1 MRTKLLGTF
10 LVFLIL
16 GTIRYSVVVAG
27 DFQRADDQFSGP
39 PAESIPEN
47 RDNSS
52 ADSFVIEFASWN
64 DDDRTLV
71 VRARMAHKKG
81 TLLTLSGLPESTMLD
96 VFQISAEHSVEYRLP
111 LAKDEAPPCQV
122 LLRSAFAAE
131 IIKVTDAPSAC
142 QSQLQISGTVAVSP
156 TLPMVNGW
164 VTVTVDGVVFA
175 TIADKYGDFSL
186 DIYSD
191 SSDALVTITAE
202 GLVDDRESV
211 VHIYSGS
218 IDNLL
223 NADNLSASAWAAE
236 IFGRKHLRLMLAAVS
251 DR

>member
-1 MRTKLLGTF
+1 MRIKLLGTF

-16 GTIRYSVVVAG
+16 GTVRYSVVMA
-27 DFQRADDQFSGP
+27 DDIQRADDQFSGSLAQSTP
-39 PAESIPEN
+39 GIS
-47 RDNSS
+47 DNSS
-52 ADSFVIEFASWN
+52 ADRFVIESASWN

-81 TLLTLSGLPESTMLD
+81 TLLTLTGLPESTMLD

-122 LLRSAFAAE
+122 LLKSAFAAE
-131 IIKVTDAPSAC
+131 AITVTDAPSAC
-142 QSQLQISGTVAVSP
+142 QNLLKISGTVAVSP
-156 TLPMVNGW
+156 ALPMVNGW
-164 VTVTVDGVVFA
+164 VTVTVDGVVFT
-175 TIADKYGDFSL
+175 TIADKYGDYSL
-186 DIYSD
+186 EVYSD

-202 GLVDDRESV
+202 GIVDDRESV

-223 NADNLSASAWAAE
+223 KADNLSASAWAAE
-236 IFGRKHLRLMLAAVS
+236 LFGRKHSRLMLAAVS

>member
-1 MRTKLLGTF
+1 MRIKLLGIF

-16 GTIRYSVVVAG
+16 GTTRYSVVVA
-27 DFQRADDQFSGP
+27 DDSQRADTRFSGQ
-39 PAESIPEN
+39 PAESTPEN
-47 RDNSS
+47 SDTSS
-52 ADSFVIEFASWN
+52 ADSFVIESASWN

-81 TLLTLSGLPESTMLD
+81 TLLTLTGLPESTMLD

-111 LAKDEAPPCQV
+111 LAKNAAPPCQV
-122 LLRSAFAAE
+122 LLKSAFAAE
-131 IIKVTDAPSAC
+131 TIKVTDAPSAC
-142 QSQLQISGTVAVSP
+142 QSLLQISGTVAVRP
-156 TLPMVNGW
+156 ALPMINGW
-164 VTVTVDGVVFA
+164 VTVVVDGVVFT
-175 TIADKYGDFSL
+175 TIADKYGDYSL
-186 DIYSD
+186 EVYSD

-202 GLVDDRESV
+202 GIVDDRESV

-236 IFGRKHLRLMLAAVS
+236 LFGRKHSRLMLAAVS